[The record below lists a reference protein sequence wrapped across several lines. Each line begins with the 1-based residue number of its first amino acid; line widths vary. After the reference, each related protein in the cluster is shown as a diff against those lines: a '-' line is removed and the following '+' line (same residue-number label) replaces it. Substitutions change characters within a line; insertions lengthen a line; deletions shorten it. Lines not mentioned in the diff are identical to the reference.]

1 MGMEGGDC
9 IERSRQTAAC
19 LAGEPV
25 PVPGKAGGA
34 FGITQ
39 SSLNRYENGQSTPTV
54 EVFRKYADFFDVSMD
69 YIFARCDEP
78 QGKLYHYQPKVWKNG
93 AEMEQ
98 FVEMCFDPKSPYY
111 NRMKESV
118 LQMFSENADQ

>member
-1 MGMEGGDC
+1 MITVKQVGN
-9 IERSRQTAAC
+9 RLRTLRHSLSLSQAK
-19 LAGEPV
+19 LAEIL
-25 PVPGKAGGA
+25 
-34 FGITQ
+34 GITQ

-54 EVFRKYADFFDVSMD
+54 ELFRKYADFFDVSMD

-78 QGKLYHYQPKVWKNG
+78 QGKLYHYQPKVWKNTTD
-93 AEMEQ
+93 MEQ

-118 LQMFSENADQ
+118 LRMFSENADD